1 MYRRRLSQTFPTY
14 PNLKI
19 LLLENKNLSEQCYR
33 ITLML
38 RQISAAN
45 NVKQRL
51 ELILKNS
58 KLFGVLK
65 DKFSAV
71 PRSLKDQSSSV
82 LRVWA
87 HQFECVMAHRL
98 RRGQQMFCLYSKLWE
113 ERALREFLRQMRQ
126 RIGVK
131 SRDFLVAALG
141 VAAYD
146 WSSNRIPE
154 SEIRRHSKELEY
166 VYKLKEKTLCNKCI
180 KNSRICQCQK
190 PSDSIEKPKLASYDD
205 WKLFIEKNDLV
216 VWRRLHSSGNYEY
229 KVYGSYADVS
239 AEDFLNVQID
249 IDYRRQWDNT
259 AVVLNIV
266 EADPDPHSHSDIIY
280 WEMQW
285 PTLFANRD
293 YVFNRRYLVDYK
305 AKTLFLVSK
314 STKHPSC
321 PKQQT
326 KYRIEDYWSY
336 MVIRPYT
343 ELNKPG
349 IEFSLTYFDN
359 PGVNIPASVTT
370 WVAMKAMPDFLE
382 RLREASRKYK
392 VYCKESG
399 VCSICNILDS
409 HENNREPY
417 QWDYFEDDV
426 TDNTIYEAHHKIKA
440 PEMDTKPSNPPPKS
454 DGDVDGTTNTS
465 ANVQSENHSF
475 WRYLHPTYYF
485 S

>member
-1 MYRRRLSQTFPTY
+1 MIRHVST
-14 PNLKI
+14 LK
-19 LLLENKNLSEQCYR
+19 NVQ
-33 ITLML
+33 
-38 RQISAAN
+38 
-45 NVKQRL
+45 NVKERV

-58 KLFGVLK
+58 KLFGALK
-65 DKFSAV
+65 EKFTAV

-87 HQFECVMAHRL
+87 HQCECVLAQRL

-113 ERALREFLRQMRQ
+113 ERALREFIKQMRN
-126 RIGVK
+126 RLSVKGRNFVIG
-131 SRDFLVAALG
+131 ALG
-141 VAAYD
+141 LAAYD
-146 WSSNRIPE
+146 WRANRIPE
-154 SEIRRHSKELEY
+154 SEIRKHKKELDY
-166 VYKLKEKTLCNKCI
+166 VYTLKEKTLCNSCT

-190 PSDSIEKPKLASYDD
+190 PGDNAEKPLMSSYDD
-205 WKLFIEKNDLV
+205 WKVFIEKNDLV

-229 KVYGSYADVS
+229 KVYGSYSDVS

-249 IDYRRQWDNT
+249 INYRRQWDTT
-259 AVVLNIV
+259 AVALNVV
-266 EADPDPHSHSDIIY
+266 ETDPDPASHSDIVY
-280 WEMQW
+280 WEMLW
-285 PTLFANRD
+285 PALFANRD

-305 AKTLFLVSK
+305 SKTLFLVSK

-321 PKQQT
+321 PKEQT

-336 MVIRPYT
+336 MVIKPYT

-382 RLREASRKYK
+382 RLREASRKYRK
-392 VYCKESG
+392 YCQDSG
-399 VCSICNILDS
+399 LCRICNIID
-409 HENNREPY
+409 HDNNRYQY
-417 QWDYFEDDV
+417 QWDYFEDDI
-426 TDNTIYEAHHKIKA
+426 TDNTIYEAHYKIKPSEGTTPLKA
-440 PEMDTKPSNPPPKS
+440 PPQC
-454 DGDVDGTTNTS
+454 DGDVENLNSTQA
-465 ANVQSENHSF
+465 ANAQPESRSF